1 MHNKIR
7 TTATRQMIMMFELST
22 GTVILGI
29 QDGSLVVGSLVNASV
44 TDLLVDIM
52 VTIAN
57 VLMNVTFVIT
67 PVDVNV
73 QVDIALSISPMY
85 FTVTG
90 NDDNIG
96 YSWLM

>member
-1 MHNKIR
+1 
-7 TTATRQMIMMFELST
+7 MMFELST

-29 QDGSLVVGSLVNASV
+29 QDVSLVVGSLVDASV

-57 VLMNVTFVIT
+57 ILMNVTFVIT

-90 NDDNIG
+90 DDDNID